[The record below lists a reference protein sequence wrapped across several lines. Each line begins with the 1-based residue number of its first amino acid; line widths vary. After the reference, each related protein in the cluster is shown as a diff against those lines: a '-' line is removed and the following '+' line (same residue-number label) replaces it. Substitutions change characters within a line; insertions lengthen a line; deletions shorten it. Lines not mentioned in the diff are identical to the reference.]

1 MTNNHHDDGLGLPR
15 GLALNRFT
23 VECPGVHRLTRLPL
37 QESRDA
43 RRDLQRRLGASLHTT
58 KDYAYASGEFAEGS
72 TVEVACDFDWA
83 LHQFDLREALA
94 RQADARGFRVWF
106 ARAGELHVVGLP
118 GGRVIDGVDLQRKLR
133 IRLTADEEGA
143 TLSARHGT
151 RWLTAS
157 LVDAAVAARA
167 VGESAVRLSD
177 GWPSRGQVVAVAGDT
192 LTLRVGGDDIE
203 AIAAD
208 YAITASAA
216 YVRRHHGTQT
226 LKALQV
232 ASGSMTDAGQ
242 RNRYAV
248 KDRFAALI
256 ADMGA
261 LGWTI
266 DVGGREAKIEQ
277 EWAEIRV
284 QEAP

>member
-1 MTNNHHDDGLGLPR
+1 MTSSDQDDVLGPPR

-37 QESRDA
+37 PESRDA
-43 RRDLQRRLGASLHTT
+43 RRDLERGLGVALHNT
-58 KDYAYASGEFAEGS
+58 KEYAYASGELAEGS
-72 TVEVACDFDWA
+72 TVEVACDFDWG

-94 RQADARGFRVWF
+94 RQAAARGFRVWF
-106 ARAGELHVVGLP
+106 ARGGELHVAGLP
-118 GGRVIDGVDLQRKLR
+118 GGRVVDGIDLQRKLR
-133 IRLTADEEGA
+133 IRMTADEDRA

-157 LVDAAVAARA
+157 LADRAVGERS
-167 VGESAVRLSD
+167 VGESAVRLSY
-177 GWPSRGQVVAVAGDT
+177 GWPPRGEIVGVDGDT
-192 LTLRVGGDDIE
+192 VTLRAGGKDVE
-203 AIAAD
+203 VVAAD

-216 YVRRHHGTQT
+216 YVRRHHGTPT

-232 ASGSMTDAGQ
+232 ASGSITEQGQ

-248 KDRFAALI
+248 KDRFAALVE
-256 ADMGA
+256 DMGA

-266 DVGGREAKIEQ
+266 DVGGRQAKIEQ

-284 QEAP
+284 QEAL